1 MTLHVRGY
9 KFVVRANFSSSKG
22 WHCTRV
28 QCREGDFIHS
38 EQDNKFTDDDN
49 EEYFDCEGDDDEE
62 GGAGDESID
71 DEDDGDDDDETGTGA
86 GEKLIALI
94 AYL

>member
-22 WHCTRV
+22 WHCTRA

-38 EQDNKFTDDDN
+38 ENDNKFTDEDN
-49 EEYFDCEGDDDEE
+49 EECFDCDGDDDEE
-62 GGAGDESID
+62 EAAGDDVD
-71 DEDDGDDDDETGTGA
+71 DDDDDDDSDGDDDDETGTG
-86 GEKLIALI
+86 EN
-94 AYL
+94 